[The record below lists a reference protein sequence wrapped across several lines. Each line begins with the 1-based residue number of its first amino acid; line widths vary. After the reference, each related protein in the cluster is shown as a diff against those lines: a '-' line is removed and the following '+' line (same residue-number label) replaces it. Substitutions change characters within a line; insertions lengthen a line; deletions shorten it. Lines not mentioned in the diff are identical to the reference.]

1 VELHAEQIKAE
12 SRRRA
17 VLTAAR
23 HIVSSV
29 YEERDPAM
37 VETKA
42 KEILLGAIGS
52 ADTGNHLLSP
62 AQLGNL
68 AKEYFTNKTKG
79 ELSVVPT
86 GFPTMDNLL
95 GGGLRRGD
103 LITLAAR
110 TSVGKSSL
118 AENIAEYIAKNSG
131 TVLFVSIE
139 MTPEQI
145 IYRSAVRSGK
155 LSKAAIEYGVEHG
168 NDMKALNA
176 MAADMASTGFH
187 LLNAPTATTTAVRS
201 AASRLQMQSGPLSLI
216 VIDYLQL
223 LKDRTREEERLNIGA
238 MTSTLKMIAREFH
251 VPVLLLSQLN
261 RQIEYRGGEPH
272 LSDLRESG
280 RIEEDSDVV
289 ILLWKMESKDTLGN
303 ETKGKIEKNRQG
315 PTGPIPITFHA
326 PSFRFSERSDG
337 TVVPVPEKGADRIHV
352 NDAPIHDAIHEDDRH
367 SEDMADR
374 ILGNTSADDDRL
386 SEFLDELEGIYPE
399 EAAVE

>member
-1 VELHAEQIKAE
+1 
-12 SRRRA
+12 
-17 VLTAAR
+17 
-23 HIVSSV
+23 
-29 YEERDPAM
+29 
-37 VETKA
+37 
-42 KEILLGAIGS
+42 
-52 ADTGNHLLSP
+52 
-62 AQLGNL
+62 
-68 AKEYFTNKTKG
+68 
-79 ELSVVPT
+79 
-86 GFPTMDNLL
+86 
-95 GGGLRRGD
+95 
-103 LITLAAR
+103 
-110 TSVGKSSL
+110 
-118 AENIAEYIAKNSG
+118 
-131 TVLFVSIE
+131 
-139 MTPEQI
+139 
-145 IYRSAVRSGK
+145 
-155 LSKAAIEYGVEHG
+155 
-168 NDMKALNA
+168 
-176 MAADMASTGFH
+176 
-187 LLNAPTATTTAVRS
+187 
-201 AASRLQMQSGPLSLI
+201 
-216 VIDYLQL
+216 
-223 LKDRTREEERLNIGA
+223 